1 MGIKNFLNHPQ
12 LADSQLDEITNQKV
26 ASFVETRHT
35 RALQVSTINRQLEVL
50 RRLLKLAV
58 EWGKLD
64 KVPPKVEMLPG
75 ERHRDR
81 VLTFGDRDSYG
92 SAWHRNFRDV
102 EMLAAFFRFVGHTP
116 QIVCNRADGLA
127 SLSKSNEL
135 WVKAIT
141 RGGSG
146 QNRLGREVPRATR
159 QPVPR
164 AA

>member
-64 KVPPKVEMLPG
+64 KVPPKAEMLPG

-81 VLTFGDRDSYG
+81 VF
-92 SAWHRNFRDV
+92 NF
-102 EMLAAFFRFVGHTP
+102 LATVT
-116 QIVCNRADGLA
+116 V
-127 SLSKSNEL
+127 
-135 WVKAIT
+135 T
-141 RGGSG
+141 
-146 QNRLGREVPRATR
+146 VPRGIAIFEMSKC
-159 QPVPR
+159 
-164 AA
+164 